1 MQICC
6 VNCPFYLLVLVVTTF
21 VFIFP
26 FLKAAVRAVSLVRP
40 VPLFFSLCFVE
51 WFVVEQIKIDMS
63 ISQKRGQHITA
74 YAISA
79 SQC

>member
-1 MQICC
+1 
-6 VNCPFYLLVLVVTTF
+6 LLVLVVTTF

-79 SQC
+79 SQCWRWK